1 MSGRQPSQKPE
12 PKLAPNSN
20 GKAIKLEIKSEPLK
34 ETIEEASRSVNL
46 VLPKDSLQLSHS
58 ELRKNFKVRMSG
70 DLARRLWHLLGFVVV
85 AHLIATIAFSW
96 RLSNKPD
103 VGDTDEKR
111 TERIGKA
118 TANVDDTAKTLY
130 AVLGV
135 LTTAVTGYYF
145 TSGAA
150 SASSE
155 NDGEKDS

>member
-1 MSGRQPSQKPE
+1 MSGRQPSPKPE
-12 PKLAPNSN
+12 PEVSPNSN
-20 GKAIKLEIKSEPLK
+20 GKAIKLGVRSEPLK

-46 VLPKDSLQLSHS
+46 ILPKDSLQLSPA
-58 ELRKNFKVRMSG
+58 ELRKNFKVRVSG
-70 DLARRLWHLLGFVVV
+70 DLARGLWYLLGFVVV

-103 VGDTDEKR
+103 VGDTDENR
-111 TERIGKA
+111 TERISKA
-118 TANVDDTAKTLY
+118 TATVTDNAKTLY

-145 TSGAA
+145 TSGAD